1 MNRAFL
7 NSKLLVLLSFLLNS
21 ISSKAQHLDFSSNSF
36 VELYTQTGPLGITF
50 CSDSSANINVMDEN
64 GILLTSFYLPG
75 PGCVQLKYDSAMN
88 NNFTSLN
95 QLDKNRLLIQT
106 DVKGLMY
113 HTISQHLFSL
123 MPGFTT
129 YPQQYNIGLLPPP
142 SMAGKA
148 NIRIGY
154 NYSCGTNNFPYSN
167 QLFGYNFELIGI
179 KDSSRITIHPGG
191 YHPLSNSQNFYSVN
205 LAANE
210 VWADYMA
217 IGNGSPIFPQYYPS
231 SIVEQDSLFFPKGEF
246 ILNTGFSQMSICP
259 GSNPWGR
266 HNTSFMFFP
275 LAYEFLG
282 TNYHTI
288 PHATRLGDS
297 LMAFSFHDGTI
308 LNVNGTIDTLDKGEI
323 YRTLI
328 DTPSTWIANH
338 PFSLVQ
344 ISRQSAQDS
353 VFQSAI
359 FAYSVHPDEALLTY
373 TWYPSE
379 IIDDTIPNQQSYLN
393 LLSPSNGVNTVKLD
407 GNSLASFFQP
417 YSNDSSWSWAQIPVA
432 SSLHKL
438 EADSGVVAYA
448 YQYGESCGAGFNVGG
463 LRMKNSVTTSQP
475 EIETTTGFKLYPN
488 PASDFVNLTQ
498 IKTAQEDLH
507 LSVWSMDGRMLME
520 ETLIR
525 PPYRLNIAALPAGM
539 YLLKVNSSVK
549 NNNQTLRFIK
559 MN

>member
-1 MNRAFL
+1 MRLIYVCNLFL
-7 NSKLLVLLSFLLNS
+7 FFTISLKTSAQKVNFSSDTFVSYVTLGTSTFGLTFCADSATNINIFDESGVLLAS
-21 ISSKAQHLDFSSNSF
+21 
-36 VELYTQTGPLGITF
+36 Y
-50 CSDSSANINVMDEN
+50 
-64 GILLTSFYLPG
+64 YLPS
-75 PGCVQLKYDSAMN
+75 PGCLEIAYD
-88 NNFTSLN
+88 TSILYN
-95 QLDKNRLLIQT
+95 ATSPFQLDKNRLIIET
-106 DVKGLMY
+106 DKSVNVY
-113 HTISQHLFSL
+113 QSTSQNSVSFT
-123 MPGFTT
+123 PGFTT
-129 YPQQYNIGLLPPP
+129 YPFLYDMRLVPPP
-142 SMAGKA
+142 SMAGTA
-148 NIRIGY
+148 NIQMGY
-154 NYSCGTNNFPYSN
+154 NYSFGINNFPYSL
-167 QLFGYNFELIGI
+167 QLFATNVEIVGI
-179 KDSSRITIHPGG
+179 LDTSNIVIHPGWQ
-191 YHPLSNSQNFYSVN
+191 HPLLNGQQFYKIG
-205 LAANE
+205 LPP
-210 VWADYMA
+210 DA
-217 IGNGSPIFPQYYPS
+217 IWMESYGNGTGSPIYPLYYPPT
-231 SIVEQDSLFFPKGEF
+231 IIEQDSMVVSKGKF
-246 ILNTGFSQMSICP
+246 ILNTGFWNAQF
-259 GSNPWGR
+259 NPIYPWS
-266 HNTSFMFFP
+266 SFNFRFLFFP

-328 DTPSTWIANH
+328 DTPATWTANH

-353 VFQSAI
+353 VFQSAM

-432 SSLHKL
+432 SSLHQL

-539 YLLKVNSSVK
+539 YLLKVNTRI
-549 NNNQTLRFIK
+549 NQRNQTLRFIK
-559 MN
+559 NP

>member
-1 MNRAFL
+1 MRNVKSVFKGL
-7 NSKLLVLLSFLLNS
+7 GMFMYFLLS
-21 ISSKAQHLDFSSNSF
+21 KEVVAQKIEFASTSF
-36 VELYTQTGPLGITF
+36 VSYITNGTSTWGLTF
-50 CSDSSANINVMDEN
+50 CADSATNIYIFDEN
-64 GILLTSFYLPG
+64 GSLLSTSYIPSS
-75 PGCVQLKYDSAMN
+75 GCSELIYDSAILSN
-88 NNFTSLN
+88 ATSFN
-95 QLDKNRLLIQT
+95 QIDKTRLIINT
-106 DVKGLMY
+106 DVKGVFY
-113 HTISQHLFSL
+113 HTSSQHLISSV
-123 MPGFTT
+123 PNITP
-129 YPQQYNIGLLPPP
+129 YPSFYEMRLLPPP
-142 SMAGKA
+142 TMAGTA
-148 NIRIGY
+148 NI
-154 NYSCGTNNFPYSN
+154 
-167 QLFGYNFELIGI
+167 QLGYNFTVGTNTWPYTWQQFGYITENIGI
-179 KDSSRITIHPGG
+179 SDTSNLVIYPGWP
-191 YHPLSNSQNFYSVN
+191 HPLLNSQNYYSVKMWPD
-205 LAANE
+205 AAWME
-210 VWADYMA
+210 
-217 IGNGSPIFPQYYPS
+217 GSSNGSTSPIFPLYYPPT
-231 SIVEQDSLFFPKGEF
+231 IIEQDSSTVIKGRF
-246 ILNTGFSQMSICP
+246 ITNTGISFLAFFVP
-259 GSNPWGR
+259 FNPWAY
-266 HNTSFMFFP
+266 NTRFMFFP

-328 DTPSTWIANH
+328 DTPATWTANH

-432 SSLHKL
+432 SSLHQL

-539 YLLKVNSSVK
+539 YLLKVNTRI
-549 NNNQTLRFIK
+549 NQRNQTLRFIK
-559 MN
+559 NP